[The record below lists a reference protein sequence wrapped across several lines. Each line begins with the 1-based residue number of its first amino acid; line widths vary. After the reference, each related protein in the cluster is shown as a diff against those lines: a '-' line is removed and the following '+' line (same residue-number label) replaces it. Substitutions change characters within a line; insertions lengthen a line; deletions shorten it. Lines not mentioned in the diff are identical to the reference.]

1 VLALA
6 EKNVDLKE
14 RAQKM
19 KILVQPALIVAQE
32 VFASS
37 IVVEILDCRDSVAI
51 YDFATVSASIAY
63 NAGGGTISG
72 IVFAIVFAQ

>member
-6 EKNVDLKE
+6 EKNIDLKK

-19 KILVQPALIVAQE
+19 QIIVQPALIVAQE
-32 VFASS
+32 IFASS
-37 IVVEILDCRDSVAI
+37 IVVEVLDCSDSVAI
-51 YDFATVSASIAY
+51 YDVATVSASIAY

-72 IVFAIVFAQ
+72 MVFALVFAP